1 MRNAIYGLTATA
13 IAAAAI
19 LSPAPAYAQF
29 TPLSIDLNQSYY
41 LNTGRSITRV
51 AIANPKIAD
60 VSLLDG
66 TSLNIIGISPGTT
79 TLNVWAS
86 NGYRYEY
93 RITVSNQDS
102 GLAKIIEDAIGLPD
116 VRVQMIG
123 GKVLLRGTVK
133 NQYEKE
139 LAYKIAK
146 LYVGKDAESSSSSTP
161 KKGEPKQGS
170 TNISALQ
177 SLGSSLGSSE
187 DTRGDI
193 DDTVVNMLEM
203 TNPDQINIE
212 AMFVEISADDAK
224 SLGATYASEDETNT
238 DGGINLNTAGTFFA
252 GESYGNQR
260 SGGSH
265 WYNKNWLFRNFSKIN
280 AQIYA
285 LIENGKA
292 RIISRP
298 NVTTMSGRDAKILIG
313 GEIPYESSVGFG
325 ATTTQFRE
333 YGIGL
338 DLHTPTVDRDGNITT
353 ELETQVSRL
362 DWGNAVTKDGYKMPG
377 LVTRSA
383 YTTVNIPSGMTMVI
397 GGLLNSDDANT
408 IQKVPLLG
416 NIPILGEL
424 FKYHNK
430 TRQRTEI
437 VVLITPRVVS
447 EETPARMSPDM
458 EDAYNDSRREVRDM
472 KQVDING
479 DIPEKSNEQLAKE
492 AKEAA
497 KAAKKAARAQAKAPA
512 IDQPAAPADELPG
525 DRIKA
530 TARDILDRMD
540 K

>member
-1 MRNAIYGLTATA
+1 M
-13 IAAAAI
+13 
-19 LSPAPAYAQF
+19 
-29 TPLSIDLNQSYY
+29 
-41 LNTGRSITRV
+41 
-51 AIANPKIAD
+51 
-60 VSLLDG
+60 SLLDG
-66 TSLNIIGISPGTT
+66 TSLNVIGISPGTT

-102 GLAKIIEDAIGLPD
+102 GLAKIVQDAIGLPD

-123 GKVLLRGTVK
+123 GKILLRGTVK
-133 NQYEKE
+133 NQYERD

-146 LYVGKDAESSSSSTP
+146 LYAVTGGNSSSSTP
-161 KKGEPKQGS
+161 MPSKSQGS
-170 TNISALQ
+170 QGSSSVASLQ
-177 SLGSSLGSSE
+177 SLGSSLGSSA
-187 DTRGDI
+187 DSRGDI
-193 DDTVVNMLEM
+193 DDSVVNMLEM

-212 AMFVEISADDAK
+212 AMFVEITATDAK
-224 SLGATYASEDETNT
+224 SLGLSYTSRDMTNV
-238 DGGINLNTAGTFFA
+238 DPPNVHLNTAGTFYA
-252 GESYGNQR
+252 GETYGKQR
-260 SGGSH
+260 NGGSQ
-265 WYNKNWLFRNFSKIN
+265 WYNRNWLFTHFSQIN
-280 AQIYA
+280 AEIHA
-285 LIENGKA
+285 LIQNGKA
-292 RIISRP
+292 RVVSRP
-298 NVTTMSGRDAKILIG
+298 NVTTMSGKDAKILIG
-313 GEIPYESSVGFG
+313 GEIPYESSNGFG
-325 ATTTQFRE
+325 STTTEYKE

-338 DLHTPTVDRDGNITT
+338 DLRAPTVDRDGNITT

-362 DWGNAVTKDGYKMPG
+362 DWDNAVTKDGYKMPG
-377 LVTRSA
+377 IATRSA

-430 TRQRTEI
+430 SRQKTEI

-447 EETPARMSPDM
+447 EETPACMSPDM

-472 KQVDING
+472 KQVDVNG

-512 IDQPAAPADELPG
+512 VDQPAAPAAEFPG